1 MSSLRAGA
9 PPGNVPIPTGR
20 GTRFRKLRGAPPP
33 HPAADLKVRRSG
45 LDRFFT
51 LCGATCPEL
60 KVFVI
65 IVLTLDLGAALLLR
79 LVIPYCLGR

>member
-1 MSSLRAGA
+1 M
-9 PPGNVPIPTGR
+9 PIPTGR
-20 GTRFRKLRGAPPP
+20 GTRFRKPRGAPPPP

-60 KVFVI
+60 KIFVI
-65 IVLTLDLGAALLLR
+65 TVIALDLGAALLLR
-79 LVIPYCLGR
+79 LVIAYCLGR